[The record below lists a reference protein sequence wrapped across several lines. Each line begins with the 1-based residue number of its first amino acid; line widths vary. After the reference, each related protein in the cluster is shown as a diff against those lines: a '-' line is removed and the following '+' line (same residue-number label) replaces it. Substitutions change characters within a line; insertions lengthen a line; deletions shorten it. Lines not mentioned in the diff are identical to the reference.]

1 MWLRRALL
9 LPVSLACAAHA
20 AAQVTAPALPEYT
33 NDQRWGRLAAL
44 DLSAF
49 VAEISLGKAKGM
61 TADQIGEW
69 LGEHYTTTWAGG
81 LDARQLATS
90 FRWNALS
97 HPAAKVEMTTFTDS
111 LVVMRS
117 FATELA
123 GFGPRREI
131 RGVTLEEYRKIFA
144 HVNRIIADYVGVA
157 LEQRYDG
164 DWLVLT
170 MRSKYTLPRADAALR
185 WNRANTGIR
194 YAQIDAIRIAKAA
207 GKTPADAG
215 AESAKVWASTW
226 TTTDSPW
233 RLFRGMTWNA
243 MTDPNYVCELQTAS
257 ATIVRARC
265 NRPWVG
271 LVRGWAALSG
281 VSLEDFEA
289 FMLAQEQGT
298 ASALG
303 MSWNVQA
310 DGDYRIITVRRR

>member
-1 MWLRRALL
+1 MWLRRALV
-9 LPVSLACAAHA
+9 LPVTLACAAHA
-20 AAQVTAPALPEYT
+20 AAQGTATALPEYT

-44 DLSAF
+44 DLSSF
-49 VAEISLGKAKGM
+49 VAEISLGKSKGM

-69 LGEHYTTTWAGG
+69 LGEHYTTTWTGG

-144 HVNRIIADYVGVA
+144 HINRIIADYVGVA

-170 MRSKYTLPRADAALR
+170 MRNKYALPRADAAIR
-185 WNRANTGIR
+185 WNRASFIVR
-194 YAQIDAIRIAKAA
+194 YVQIDAIRIAKAA
-207 GKTPADAG
+207 GKTPNEAG
-215 AESAKVWASTW
+215 TESAKVWAGTW
-226 TTTDSPW
+226 TNIDTPW

-243 MTDPNYVCELQTAS
+243 MTDPNYVCELQTAN
-257 ATIVRARC
+257 ATMVRARC
-265 NRPWVG
+265 NRPWVAT
-271 LVRGWAALSG
+271 VRTNAERSG
-281 VSLEDFEA
+281 VSLEDFDA
-289 FMLAQEQGT
+289 FMLAQEQGI
-298 ASALG
+298 ASSLG
-303 MSWNVQA
+303 MSWEA
-310 DGDYRIITVRRR
+310 RTDGEYRVITVRRR